1 MRVRIEGHTLPGR
14 NPGDHR
20 DVQVGIQVR
29 REPAEL
35 VSADAEET
43 SWVVEVTESYGSD
56 VRDFHGPAVQG
67 KRGERFIYLTWLEGP
82 DAEMFRRAKL
92 MLADA
97 PEAESVTA
105 RVDLTDEKGLP
116 RCARLRPP
124 AVEWTIHR
132 SVD

>member
-14 NPGDHR
+14 NPGGHR

-35 VSADAEET
+35 VWADAEEA

-67 KRGERFIYLTWLEGP
+67 KHGERFIYLTWLEGP

-92 MLADA
+92 MLSDA
-97 PEAESVTA
+97 PEADAVTV
-105 RVDLTDEKGLP
+105 RIDLTDEAGLP

-124 AVEWTIHR
+124 AVEWA
-132 SVD
+132 VG